1 MQGKLNLV
9 FTRERERGSR
19 ALVGFA
25 SACCPDAEQS
35 LDFMLGMV
43 EGGVDILEIGVPFS
57 DPMADGPTIQ
67 QASQKALKGGA
78 RLDDVFAICETLSR
92 AHPETGIVL
101 FSYYNPIFHMGT
113 DRFAERAAAAGAD
126 GVLAVDVP
134 YEERGEIMPS
144 LASHGLDLVPLVSP
158 ATPEDRAARIAD
170 GVAGFIYYIM
180 FRGVTGVREAVPA
193 DLAEKIAAVR
203 RVSALPVAAGFGV
216 SSPEMARAVADVAD
230 GVVIGSAFVK
240 MQLDDALAAGD
251 RRARACRLAA
261 ACKAAIR
268 EGARAAT

>member
-1 MQGKLNLV
+1 MQGKLNSI
-9 FTRERERGSR
+9 FARERGRGSR

-25 SACCPDAEQS
+25 SACCPDAAQS

-67 QASQKALKGGA
+67 EASQKALKGGA
-78 RLDDVFAICETLSR
+78 RLDDVFAICEAISH

-101 FSYYNPIFHMGT
+101 FSYFNPIFHLGV
-113 DRFAERAAAAGAD
+113 DAFAAKAAAAGAD

-134 YEERGEIMPS
+134 YEERGEIQPG
-144 LASHGLDLVPLVSP
+144 LARHGLDLVPLVSP

-170 GVAGFIYYIM
+170 GVGGFIYYIM
-180 FRGVTGVREAVPA
+180 FRGVTGVREAVPP
-193 DLAEKIAAVR
+193 DLAEKIAAVQ
-203 RVSALPVAAGFGV
+203 RVASLPVAAGFGV
-216 SSPEMARAVADVAD
+216 SSPQMAGAVGKVAD

-240 MQLDDALAAGD
+240 MQLDDALDAEG
-251 RRARACRLAA
+251 RRERAREFAA
-261 ACKAAIR
+261 ACKAAMR
-268 EGARAAT
+268 GA